1 MKKDVFAQRDI
12 MRRSLRKRLCHLYS
26 MLIDGDA
33 SSATAI
39 INEIKALRAQLLKC
53 DPAEVIESFEL
64 APKKKRPRLP
74 A

>member
-1 MKKDVFAQRDI
+1 MKKDVFAQRD
-12 MRRSLRKRLCHLYS
+12 MERRSLRKRLCRLYS
-26 MLIDGDA
+26 MLIDGDPA
-33 SSATAI
+33 TTAI

-64 APKKKRPRLP
+64 TPKKKRPRLP